1 MGRLTPAVQQNMV
14 PWLLPWGGQNGRS
27 SAGRKAGDGAGAAV
41 TPVKGSAY
49 GMPDLGS
56 AERTGCGG
64 CSLSLFARYRADPTA
79 DCAGVLITRTDRD
92 ERDKKDTEPANALR
106 QVVRTLIPAAFADH
120 RDRA

>member
-1 MGRLTPAVQQNMV
+1 
-14 PWLLPWGGQNGRS
+14 
-27 SAGRKAGDGAGAAV
+27 V

-79 DCAGVLITRTDRD
+79 DCAGVLITCTDRD
-92 ERDKKDTEPANALR
+92 ERDQKDTEPANVFR
-106 QVVRTLIPAAFADH
+106 QVVCTRISAALADH